1 MIQLLWCSFGEFGIG
16 SINNPLIYIFL
27 YSHHLP
33 AWYCIDIVKRNS
45 VLVSYG
51 SYRVNWK
58 VHQSYRQVLCIAL
71 LKNPLAHNHFFFF
84 ISLKGSFSSNK
95 VFFIK
100 WKYLSFWTI
109 LQEFKIISLNEL
121 LGNIYFSK
129 WMDYSTEFCA
139 LWSGLKPFKKSNK
152 EVCLLSYLSPT
163 FTNCALNST

>member
-27 YSHHLP
+27 YSHDLP
-33 AWYCIDIVKRNS
+33 AWYCINIVKRNS

-51 SYRVNWK
+51 SNRVNWK
-58 VHQSYRQVLCIAL
+58 VHQFYRQVLCIAS
-71 LKNPLAHNHFFFF
+71 LKNPQAHNHFFFF

-109 LQEFKIISLNEL
+109 LRIQNYLFKWALREYI
-121 LGNIYFSK
+121 FSK
-129 WMDYSTEFCA
+129 WMNYSTEFCA
-139 LWSGLKPFKKSNK
+139 L
-152 EVCLLSYLSPT
+152 
-163 FTNCALNST
+163 